1 MTPQQPARRQGATT
15 SRANALDDK
24 TVIGPLLHPMQKG
37 IFKFENNKVIIV
49 SEDELGIKELIKKLL
64 RQEKRCDISI

>member
-24 TVIGPLLHPMQKG
+24 TVIGPLLHLMQKG
-37 IFKFENNKVIIV
+37 IFNFK
-49 SEDELGIKELIKKLL
+49 KEWNV
-64 RQEKRCDISI
+64 RR